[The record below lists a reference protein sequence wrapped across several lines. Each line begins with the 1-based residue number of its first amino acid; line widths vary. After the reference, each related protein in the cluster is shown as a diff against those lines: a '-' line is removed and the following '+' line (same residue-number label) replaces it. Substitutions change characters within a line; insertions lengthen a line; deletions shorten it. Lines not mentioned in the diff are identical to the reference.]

1 MEGNKEEKK
10 VQLFR
15 EKSLETIESPES
27 LNDYLRVTSPGV
39 WLVLAAVI
47 ALLRGGIVWSIFGRI
62 NTTVSVAVVA
72 DDERCVCLV
81 PYDNLPAV
89 VSRGAVTV
97 DGQDYALT
105 PGAEY
110 ETLIVSEDTNP
121 YARVA
126 GNLNIGDIAVAVPV
140 EASFEQGV
148 YTGFVVTESL
158 QPISLLLR

>member
-1 MEGNKEEKK
+1 M
-10 VQLFR
+10 
-15 EKSLETIESPES
+15 
-27 LNDYLRVTSPGV
+27 
-39 WLVLAAVI
+39 
-47 ALLRGGIVWSIFGRI
+47 
-62 NTTVSVAVVA
+62 
-72 DDERCVCLV
+72 
-81 PYDNLPAV
+81 
-89 VSRGAVTV
+89 
-97 DGQDYALT
+97 T

-126 GNLNIGDIAVAVPV
+126 GNLNIGDIAVTVPV